1 MTGTDPALVNLLLD
15 TAHLRW
21 SGDDPLD
28 MARVYAK
35 RIKHVHCKDVR
46 LAIATRARDEGWTFR
61 EGIEA
66 GVFTVP
72 GDGDIDFRPILETL
86 SDAGYRG
93 WLMVEAEQDARKA
106 HPLTYAKTARA
117 YLREVTGTMNKPRV
131 PRFAEQLVEANLKD
145 GYWIQAVDIDGDGRP
160 DLVASGLALG
170 EVISYQNPTWKKRRI
185 AKMDKPVAIDA
196 ADIAGAGCNDLVISH
211 DYGECM
217 FGCRPQDG
225 KISWLRNPGHPDGRW
240 EVRPIGDLL
249 ATHRLRLGQFTQTK
263 DLELLALPVVGP
275 QGKSEGVH
283 FRVRVTLFTRP
294 HGPLRAGEWPRRVVD
309 ESRYLHHPRR
319 RTRASSPAVIS
330 TRCCWRARKASA
342 PPPL

>member
-1 MTGTDPALVNLLLD
+1 MFGSSRVRFGITPTVWTNDDFIGIGEDIPFEQCVSEMALAGFEGCSVGHKFPTDARVLRAALELRGLSVTEPWASTFFTVQGMERRTLDGFEEQLAFIKDVGGETVVVAEFGHAVHQQPVSLFANKPVFDDDQWRRLTQGLNRLGERAAAAGMKLCYHHHMGTGVQTRAEVDRLMTGTDPALVNLLLD

-117 YLREVTGTMNKPRV
+117 YLREVTG
-131 PRFAEQLVEANLKD
+131 L
-145 GYWIQAVDIDGDGRP
+145 
-160 DLVASGLALG
+160 
-170 EVISYQNPTWKKRRI
+170 
-185 AKMDKPVAIDA
+185 
-196 ADIAGAGCNDLVISH
+196 
-211 DYGECM
+211 
-217 FGCRPQDG
+217 
-225 KISWLRNPGHPDGRW
+225 
-240 EVRPIGDLL
+240 
-249 ATHRLRLGQFTQTK
+249 
-263 DLELLALPVVGP
+263 
-275 QGKSEGVH
+275 
-283 FRVRVTLFTRP
+283 
-294 HGPLRAGEWPRRVVD
+294 
-309 ESRYLHHPRR
+309 
-319 RTRASSPAVIS
+319 
-330 TRCCWRARKASA
+330 
-342 PPPL
+342 